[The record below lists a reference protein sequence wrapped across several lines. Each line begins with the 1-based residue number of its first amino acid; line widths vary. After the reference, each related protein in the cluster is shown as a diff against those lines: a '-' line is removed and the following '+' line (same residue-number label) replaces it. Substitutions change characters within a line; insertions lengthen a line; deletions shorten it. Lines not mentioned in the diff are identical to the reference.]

1 MGNCSWIFIFFFDL
15 GNKFGILIWIVVSN
29 TVSILVGI
37 LLWIEVGIEVR
48 ILIYVIDDESD
59 ILIFVVDGIELWI
72 DFIYI
77 VVGIISSI
85 LVGIVVWDVLG
96 IILRILIDT

>member
-1 MGNCSWIFIFFFDL
+1 MGNYSWIFNINVDL
-15 GNKFGILIWIVVSN
+15 GNKFGIFIWIVVSN

-59 ILIFVVDGIELWI
+59 ILIFVVDGIDIYEL
-72 DFIYI
+72 
-77 VVGIISSI
+77 ISFT
-85 LVGIVVWDVLG
+85 L
-96 IILRILIDT
+96 